1 MSYHL
6 STASLST
13 MLSPFKIVR
22 TSFTYKY
29 KFSLCKVWN
38 TVLCKSRCKTCFGNF
53 VNISAALEPQSLSA
67 SRYFSSKAHC
77 VVTVILN
84 KFKCIS
90 LRTNKCKR
98 NRLAPHNAC
107 AAPADCHCVKF
118 IGISA
123 CYKRPILADKV
134 KMLSLMSDGLI
145 FLKSDIN
152 ILLKFCSCFK
162 IDESRFLFYYFV
174 PVEPK
179 PPSPRSVSESS
190 LTSVTVGTITG
201 AITICATLSNGST
214 V

>member
-1 MSYHL
+1 MQEMLKITGIRKSFSTLDVLKGVDLTVHKGEVVSLIGPSGSGKTTLLRCANFLDQAEDGTMVLDGQTYHL
-6 STASLST
+6 GHVRRTEMYEARRHTAFVLNLSEFP
-13 MLSPFKIVR
+13 LV
-22 TSFTYKY
+22 TS
-29 KFSLCKVWN
+29 
-38 TVLCKSRCKTCFGNF
+38 
-53 VNISAALEPQSLSA
+53 AQSLPI
-67 SRYFSSKAHC
+67 RSK
-77 VVTVILN
+77 T
-84 KFKCIS
+84 
-90 LRTNKCKR
+90 
-98 NRLAPHNAC
+98 
-107 AAPADCHCVKF
+107 
-118 IGISA
+118 
-123 CYKRPILADKV
+123 
-134 KMLSLMSDGLI
+134 LSLMSDGLI